1 MSKKEEILTILDG
14 IKTLIVTFLS
24 ALFGVLGYSVI
35 NYDKLVTFQAIVIAI
50 ATISLL
56 LIVSILLKIYIKKAK
71 QLRDL

>member
-1 MSKKEEILTILDG
+1 MSKKDEIIAILDG

-35 NYDKLVTFQAIVIAI
+35 NYDKFVTFQAIVIAI

>member
-1 MSKKEEILTILDG
+1 MSKKDEIIAILDG